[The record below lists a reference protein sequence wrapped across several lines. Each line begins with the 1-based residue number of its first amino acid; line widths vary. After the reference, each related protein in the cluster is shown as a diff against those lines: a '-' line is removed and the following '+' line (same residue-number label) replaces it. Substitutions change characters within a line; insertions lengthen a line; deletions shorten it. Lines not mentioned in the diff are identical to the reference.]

1 MIESIQ
7 FHNFKALRDTTLP
20 LGPCT
25 VVVGP
30 NGSGKTTVLKA
41 LDAISSGSCDMLGNV
56 IHVAAERGIEAAM
69 SLNGVYQSGTTRF
82 EAGFSAKSPKP
93 RLGFPDGLRHL
104 SPADCERARREVE
117 DIRVLNLDPEAIAAP
132 APVVPNAVLGPNGSG
147 LVAVWDSLRDTEPER
162 FDQINTEVNRWLPEF
177 SAIRFERPESGL
189 KSFALQTHDGAHRI
203 SASDL
208 SYGTLVALT
217 LLTLAHLPTVPAMI
231 ALEEPDRGIHPRLL
245 RRVQDALYRLAYPES
260 SGKKRQPVQV
270 LVTTHSPY
278 FLDLFRDHPEE
289 VVVANKVGLEVQ
301 FERLSERGDIEEILG
316 VEPLGEA
323 WYSGILG
330 GVPTES

>member
-7 FHNFKALRDTTLP
+7 FRSFKALRNTTLP

-25 VVVGP
+25 VLVGP

-41 LDAISSGSCDMLGNV
+41 LEAISSGSCDMLGNV
-56 IHVAAERGIEAAM
+56 IHVAAEQGTEAAM
-69 SLNGVYQSGTTRF
+69 SLNGVYQSGTARF
-82 EAGFSAKSPKP
+82 EAVFSAESPKP
-93 RLGFPDGLRHL
+93 RRGFPDGLRHL

-132 APVVPNAVLGPNGSG
+132 APVVPNAVLGSNGSG

-189 KSFALQTHDGAHRI
+189 KSFALLTHDEAHRI
-203 SASDL
+203 PASDL

-217 LLTLAHLPTVPAMI
+217 LLTLAYLPAVPAMI

-245 RRVQDALYRLAYPES
+245 RRVQDALYRLAYPEG
-260 SGKKRQPVQV
+260 SGEKRLPVQV

-289 VVVANKVGLEVQ
+289 VVVANKVGFEVQ